1 MKSLLSIQNLTKH
14 FPLRSSLIGRL
25 LAGQKDRLVHAVNG
39 VTLDI
44 FENETLGLVGE
55 SGSGKS
61 TLGRVAIRLS
71 EPTTGRISFLGED
84 VSHVEG
90 GRLRRLRKEMQVIF
104 QNPYSSLNPRKSVRQ
119 IVGAALEVRGVKD
132 YDEQEDEIVSLLRRV
147 SLPVR
152 FIDAY
157 PHQLSGGQ
165 RQRISIIRAL
175 AVRPRLIIADEPVSA
190 LDVSVQAQIIK
201 LLEELKKDF
210 HLTYLFIA
218 HDLRVVWHISNRVA
232 VMYLGKVVEIG
243 KSDDIFNNPSHPY
256 TKALLS
262 AIPRLERRGGVRD
275 RLVLKGTVPSPL
287 NPPKG
292 CYFHTRCPE
301 KKGRICEEQTPGWTE
316 IGQTHLAA
324 CFHCSDAVEGGE
336 S

>member
-1 MKSLLSIQNLTKH
+1 MKPLLSVQDLTKH
-14 FPLRSSLIGRL
+14 FPLRASLIGRL
-25 LAGQKDRLVHAVNG
+25 LTGQKDRLVHAVNG

-44 FENETLGLVGE
+44 YENETLGLVGE

-71 EPTTGRISFLGED
+71 EPTSGRISFLGD
-84 VSHVEG
+84 DISYVG
-90 GRLRRLRKEMQVIF
+90 GSRLRRLRKEMQVIF

-119 IVGAALEVRGVKD
+119 IIGAALEARGVND
-132 YDEQEDEIVSLLRRV
+132 FEEQESEIISLLKRV
-147 SLPVR
+147 SLPTR

-175 AVRPRLIIADEPVSA
+175 AVRPKLIIADEPVSA
-190 LDVSVQAQIIK
+190 LDVSVQAQIIQ
-201 LLEELKKDF
+201 LLEELKKEF

-243 KSDDIFNNPSHPY
+243 ESDEIFQYPHHPY

-262 AIPRLERRGGVRD
+262 AIPRLDRRRGIQE

-287 NPPKG
+287 DPPTG

-301 KKGRICEEQTPGWTE
+301 KKGRICEVQTPGWTE
-316 IGQTHLAA
+316 ISKTHRVA
-324 CFHCSDAVEGGE
+324 CFHCSDTAVGE
-336 S
+336 KS